1 MDSHLPAMAP
11 HSSLSAW
18 IERHETLL
26 TSALLSGDQG
36 LCGLFISRD
45 TNGDYLLRRCEG
57 RDDAWMVWRE
67 QRRIRSLFGRSYVDA
82 LATAWIRRS
91 ERQGH
96 CVEWLARVPDAT
108 DDALALPLAA

>member
-1 MDSHLPAMAP
+1 MDAHLPAMAP

-36 LCGLFISRD
+36 FCGLFISRD